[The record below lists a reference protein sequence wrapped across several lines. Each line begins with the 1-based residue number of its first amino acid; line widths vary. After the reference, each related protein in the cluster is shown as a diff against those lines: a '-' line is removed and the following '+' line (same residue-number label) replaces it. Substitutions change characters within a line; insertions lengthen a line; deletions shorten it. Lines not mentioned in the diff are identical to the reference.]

1 MLFFLLLFSVPFSSF
16 SNFFLRP
23 HHPFVSQVGCLLAGR
38 SAAAAAAQQHTG
50 FTLAASIRRLTHLR
64 SSLAATAAAA
74 SEPHHRHHAGG
85 LHNHNHNRNAMA
97 SALEA
102 LGPSH
107 RRALHSLA
115 SLAHTHQQQFN
126 LLAPPLS
133 HGAVSA
139 AVGGAGLGAGPVN
152 ASAIVGAR
160 HIRQLFG
167 GKKGG
172 GGGGGGGGRSGDS
185 IDRLYDTAEDKPDDA
200 AAQAKLY
207 GALLHDEPMEV
218 VKRFESGR
226 FASNDA
232 CLKHY
237 VAALVHSK
245 RLQQTNLTYVLGKE
259 LSKSSKFQN
268 MSGSSGSSSFG
279 GMGGG
284 GGGGGGMG
292 QGFGGAGGGS
302 GTMDSPLVV
311 TMQEP
316 DFRQQLWKLIRSIIF
331 FLIVISAVSTFME
344 DKGLGGAMG
353 GKNKDMEIKPDV
365 MTKQFTF
372 DDVQGADEA
381 KEELV
386 QVVDFLRDP
395 SEFTRLGGRL
405 QKGVLL
411 QGPPGTGKT
420 LLARAVAGE
429 AGVPFFYCSGSEFD
443 EMFVGVGAK
452 RIRELFAAAK
462 KKSPC
467 IIFMDEIDAV
477 GGKRSARDQQYSKM
491 TLNQLLVELDGFH
504 KDDNIVI
511 IAATN
516 FPESLDPALVRPGRF
531 DTHVSVGLPDVRGRA
546 AILKVHSKDVPVA
559 ATDEDTEDQGS
570 ALLWKIARG
579 TPGFSG
585 ADLANVINQAALHA
599 SKFNKDA
606 VDLKSLEWAKEKI
619 MMGAERPN
627 AVIKEEVR
635 RSTAYHEAGHALCA
649 LLVEGAMP
657 LYKATIVPRGN
668 SLGMVQQLP
677 EDDQLSMT
685 KKEMRARMIVAMGGY
700 AAEELMYG
708 KDNVSTGPSSDLQA
722 ATDMATRMVMKH
734 AFSDKVGPV
743 VIDKPSGKQGAVVD
757 DEIRRLCQEAL
768 DEARDLLTKNHIQH
782 KRIAEALLE
791 YETLDAVE
799 IRKVLNG
806 EKLTMVGQ

>member
-1 MLFFLLLFSVPFSSF
+1 MLTAAGTLQISLDIL
-16 SNFFLRP
+16 
-23 HHPFVSQVGCLLAGR
+23 QVGGLLAGR
-38 SAAAAAAQQHTG
+38 SAGAAAAAAAAAAGTRQERSS
-50 FTLAASIRRLTHLR
+50 FVLAASIRRLTHLH
-64 SSLAATAAAA
+64 SSLAATAAAT
-74 SEPHHRHHAGG
+74 STQYFRRRHQHRAGG
-85 LHNHNHNRNAMA
+85 GAGADDGNNSVAT
-97 SALEA
+97 ALEM

-115 SLAHTHQQQFN
+115 SLAHKQQQQLN

-139 AVGGAGLGAGPVN
+139 AVGGAGLGAGPVH
-152 ASAIVGAR
+152 ASAVVGAR

-167 GKKGG
+167 GRKGSGGNSGGSGG
-172 GGGGGGGGRSGDS
+172 GSNNV
-185 IDRLYDTAEDKPDDA
+185 DRLYDSAEDNPDNA

-207 GALLHDEPMEV
+207 GALLHEDPHEV

-226 FASNDA
+226 FASNDT

-245 RLQQTNLTYVLGKE
+245 RLQQTNLTYILGKE
-259 LSKSSKFQN
+259 MSKNSRFQQ
-268 MSGSSGSSSFG
+268 MGGSSGGSSSSFS
-279 GMGGG
+279 GGG
-284 GGGGGGMG
+284 AMQIGGG
-292 QGFGGAGGGS
+292 
-302 GTMDSPLVV
+302 TNDSPLVV

-316 DFRQQLWKLIRSIIF
+316 NFRSQVWRLVRSIIVI
-331 FLIVISAVSTFME
+331 LILISAFSGIME
-344 DKGLGGAMG
+344 EKGIGGAMG
-353 GKNKDMEIKPDV
+353 KNKDHEITPETL
-365 MTKQFTF
+365 TKQFTF

-381 KEELV
+381 KEELM

-411 QGPPGTGKT
+411 MGPPGTGKT

-531 DTHVSVGLPDVRGRA
+531 DTHVNVGLPDVRGRA
-546 AILKVHSKDVPVA
+546 AILKVHAKDVPIA
-559 ATDEDTEDQGS
+559 ANDEDTEEQGS

-585 ADLANVINQAALHA
+585 ADLANVINQAALRA
-599 SKFNKDA
+599 SKDNKDM

-635 RSTAYHEAGHALCA
+635 RNTAYHEAGHALCA
-649 LLVEGAMP
+649 ILAEGAMP
-657 LYKATIVPRGN
+657 LYKATIVPRGQ

-677 EDDQLSMT
+677 EDDQLQVT

-708 KDNVSTGPSSDLQA
+708 KDNVSTGPSSDLEA
-722 ATDMATRMVMKH
+722 ATDMARRMVMKH
-734 AFSDKVGPV
+734 AFSDKVGPIS
-743 VIDKPSGKQGAVVD
+743 IDKAVGAQGAIVD

-768 DEARDLLTKNHIQH
+768 DEARNLLSKNHIQH

-791 YETLDAVE
+791 YETLDAAE
-799 IRKVLNG
+799 IRKVMNG
-806 EKLTMVGQ
+806 EKLSMVGV